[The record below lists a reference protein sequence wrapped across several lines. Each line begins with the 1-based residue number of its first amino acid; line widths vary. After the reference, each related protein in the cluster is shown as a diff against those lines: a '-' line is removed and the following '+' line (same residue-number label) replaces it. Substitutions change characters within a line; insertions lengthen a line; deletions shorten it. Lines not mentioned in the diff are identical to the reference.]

1 MEVPSLGPRG
11 EGWVAI
17 QFVLMAAVIAAAVL
31 PPEWP
36 DPIEREL
43 AVAGLALAVAG
54 GVLVLYAGFALGHA
68 LTPFSRPR
76 AATVID
82 GGPYRFLRHPMYAGG
97 ILFFLGVALL
107 GSVPS
112 LVLAGVL
119 AVVWALKA
127 VDEERRLEERFPEY
141 EEYRERVRHRLA
153 PGLY

>member
-1 MEVPSLGPRG
+1 MRVPSLGSKG

-17 QFVLMAAVIAAAVL
+17 QFVLMAAVVAAAVL

-36 DPIEREL
+36 DEIEREL

-54 GVLVLYAGFALGHA
+54 GVLLLMAGFALGHA
-68 LTPFSRPR
+68 MTPFSRPR
-76 AATVID
+76 AESVVD
-82 GGPYRFLRHPMYAGG
+82 RGPYRFLRHPMYAGG

-112 LVLAGVL
+112 LLFVGAL
-119 AVVWALKA
+119 AVTWALKA

-141 EEYRERVRHRLA
+141 EQYRERVRDRLA